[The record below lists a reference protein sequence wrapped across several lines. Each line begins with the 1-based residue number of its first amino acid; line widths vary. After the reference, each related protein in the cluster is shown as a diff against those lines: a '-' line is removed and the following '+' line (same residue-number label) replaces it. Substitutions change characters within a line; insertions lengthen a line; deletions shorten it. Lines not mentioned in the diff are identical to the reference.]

1 MDGTIKVSTQEL
13 RSASSQFSSY
23 GSEIQNLTS
32 QMLSLISGITGAVW
46 SGEAASAY
54 QSKFA
59 GLEADISKINKMIQE
74 HVTDLNT
81 MADEYDRAEQQ
92 AQQDAAVR
100 CHHTCNFFFLSL
112 RQQAQQE
119 ASALKNN
126 II

>member
-32 QMLSLISGITGAVW
+32 KMLSLISGITGAVW

-92 AQQDAAVR
+92 AQQ
-100 CHHTCNFFFLSL
+100 
-112 RQQAQQE
+112 E

>member
-32 QMLSLISGITGAVW
+32 QMLSLISGIT
-46 SGEAASAY
+46 ASAY

-92 AQQDAAVR
+92 AQQ
-100 CHHTCNFFFLSL
+100 
-112 RQQAQQE
+112 E

>member
-23 GSEIQNLTS
+23 GSEIQNL
-32 QMLSLISGITGAVW
+32 MLSLISGITGAVW

-92 AQQDAAVR
+92 AQQ
-100 CHHTCNFFFLSL
+100 
-112 RQQAQQE
+112 E

>member
-59 GLEADISKINKMIQE
+59 GLKQTFPRSTK
-74 HVTDLNT
+74 
-81 MADEYDRAEQQ
+81 
-92 AQQDAAVR
+92 
-100 CHHTCNFFFLSL
+100 
-112 RQQAQQE
+112 
-119 ASALKNN
+119 
-126 II
+126 

>member
-1 MDGTIKVSTQEL
+1 MRQQ
-13 RSASSQFSSY
+13 A
-23 GSEIQNLTS
+23 
-32 QMLSLISGITGAVW
+32 LIRVN
-46 SGEAASAY
+46 
-54 QSKFA
+54 FA

-92 AQQDAAVR
+92 AQQ
-100 CHHTCNFFFLSL
+100 
-112 RQQAQQE
+112 E

>member
-32 QMLSLISGITGAVW
+32 QMLSLISGITGAV
-46 SGEAASAY
+46 
-54 QSKFA
+54 
-59 GLEADISKINKMIQE
+59 
-74 HVTDLNT
+74 
-81 MADEYDRAEQQ
+81 ADEYDRAE
-92 AQQDAAVR
+92 
-100 CHHTCNFFFLSL
+100 
-112 RQQAQQE
+112 QQAQQE

>member
-23 GSEIQNLTS
+23 GSE
-32 QMLSLISGITGAVW
+32 ISGITGAVW

-92 AQQDAAVR
+92 AQQ
-100 CHHTCNFFFLSL
+100 
-112 RQQAQQE
+112 E

>member
-13 RSASSQFSSY
+13 RRASSQFSSY

-92 AQQDAAVR
+92 AQQDERRRQGAAQVV
-100 CHHTCNFFFLSL
+100 
-112 RQQAQQE
+112 QQLPLVQAGE
-119 ASALKNN
+119 AEGGMP
-126 II
+126 

>member
-46 SGEAASAY
+46 SGEASAY

-92 AQQDAAVR
+92 AQQ
-100 CHHTCNFFFLSL
+100 
-112 RQQAQQE
+112 E

>member
-92 AQQDAAVR
+92 AQQDERRRQGAAQVV
-100 CHHTCNFFFLSL
+100 
-112 RQQAQQE
+112 QQLPLVQAGKAE
-119 ASALKNN
+119 GGMP
-126 II
+126 

>member
-46 SGEAASAY
+46 SGEAAS
-54 QSKFA
+54 KFA

-92 AQQDAAVR
+92 AQQ
-100 CHHTCNFFFLSL
+100 
-112 RQQAQQE
+112 E

>member
-81 MADEYDRAEQQ
+81 MADDLRRMEYTPNQ
-92 AQQDAAVR
+92 
-100 CHHTCNFFFLSL
+100 L
-112 RQQAQQE
+112 AQQE

>member
-32 QMLSLISGITGAVW
+32 QMLSLISGIT
-46 SGEAASAY
+46 AASAY

-92 AQQDAAVR
+92 AQQ
-100 CHHTCNFFFLSL
+100 
-112 RQQAQQE
+112 E

>member
-74 HVTDLNT
+74 HVTDFALNT

-92 AQQDAAVR
+92 AQQ
-100 CHHTCNFFFLSL
+100 
-112 RQQAQQE
+112 E

>member
-59 GLEADISKINKMIQE
+59 DISKINKMIQE

-92 AQQDAAVR
+92 AQQ
-100 CHHTCNFFFLSL
+100 
-112 RQQAQQE
+112 E

>member
-59 GLEADISKINKMIQE
+59 GLEADISKINKMILALRYLCLQNF
-74 HVTDLNT
+74 DILRPICSNNYK
-81 MADEYDRAEQQ
+81 M
-92 AQQDAAVR
+92 QD
-100 CHHTCNFFFLSL
+100 
-112 RQQAQQE
+112 
-119 ASALKNN
+119 
-126 II
+126 